1 MIDRQVSV
9 KRNIVEQTLMNVKDY
24 ILAHQSIVVKI
35 SIVSGIVLFVI
46 IAGIVFFDHKINK
59 ETSDFEAVLEEYR
72 NTYTL
77 DESQKQEKFKRT
89 VNKLGSIVDSSYFGY
104 VHKNGYYII
113 ASLYFNEKDYSNAV
127 KYYEKAYHYCSPLFA
142 ALALQQAGIA
152 CEYINNIDEALRYY
166 LLCESKYNDAYNSD
180 QILFNIGRMYSLKG
194 EYFKARE
201 YFTKVTVEFPQSVFA
216 KRAIQYGMFLGAIES
231 GQK

>member
-46 IAGIVFFDHKINK
+46 IAGIVFFDYKINK

-104 VHKNGYYII
+104 VHKNGY
-113 ASLYFNEKDYSNAV
+113 
-127 KYYEKAYHYCSPLFA
+127 
-142 ALALQQAGIA
+142 Q
-152 CEYINNIDEALRYY
+152 
-166 LLCESKYNDAYNSD
+166 
-180 QILFNIGRMYSLKG
+180 
-194 EYFKARE
+194 
-201 YFTKVTVEFPQSVFA
+201 
-216 KRAIQYGMFLGAIES
+216 
-231 GQK
+231 

>member
-46 IAGIVFFDHKINK
+46 IAGIVFFDYKINK

-89 VNKLGSIVDSSYFGY
+89 VNKLGSIVDSS
-104 VHKNGYYII
+104 
-113 ASLYFNEKDYSNAV
+113 
-127 KYYEKAYHYCSPLFA
+127 
-142 ALALQQAGIA
+142 
-152 CEYINNIDEALRYY
+152 
-166 LLCESKYNDAYNSD
+166 
-180 QILFNIGRMYSLKG
+180 
-194 EYFKARE
+194 
-201 YFTKVTVEFPQSVFA
+201 
-216 KRAIQYGMFLGAIES
+216 
-231 GQK
+231 